1 MDAPITIVTGAYI
14 LVGSFVAFAV
24 LWVIYLAVMN
34 LNERKDMLKG
44 ANKLFGTVVFYLG
57 LIWDFIVQVGPASL
71 LWVELP
77 REMTVSARVARH
89 CKASPKG
96 GLPLYRHKL
105 ALWFRDNL
113 LKPFDESGGHG

>member
-71 LWVELP
+71 LWV
-77 REMTVSARVARH
+77 
-89 CKASPKG
+89 
-96 GLPLYRHKL
+96 
-105 ALWFRDNL
+105 
-113 LKPFDESGGHG
+113 